1 MTSNSEPS
9 ILFSGLTVSRS
20 KYWLWRRQIATVII
34 GLLLVVIAIWFSKD
48 PVPNPTTTANQLNS
62 VKTNDNSPNI
72 TPVVIAPVRRGNFD
86 VNLLAIGT
94 VTPLNA
100 VEVYGRV
107 DGQIISID
115 FKEGQMVKAGDLLAK
130 IDPRPFEVQLTLAN
144 GQLARDQALLDN
156 AQADLARYH
165 TLLAQDSISRQIV
178 DTQETLV
185 RQYKAAIQADQGGI
199 DNAKLQLSHT
209 KIVAPISGRVGLRQI
224 DSGNMVRASGAKG
237 IVVITQLQ
245 PISVV
250 FTAPED
256 ALPQV
261 MKLMGSARIPVN
273 AYDRSQQQ
281 NLGKGVLL
289 AADNKID
296 PTTGTIKLKA
306 EFPNSDGALFANQFV
321 NVKMPVETLTKAIL
335 VPTAAIQRGSAGTFV
350 YVVKDD
356 QTVVVTPIKTGPSQG
371 DTTVVNSGITTGSMV
386 VIDGADRLREGTKI
400 KAIVRDTPIASAING
415 SRAGTRNNIQTPD
428 PLIWSRDLSSRPA
441 T

>member
-9 ILFSGLTVSRS
+9 ILFSGLIASRS
-20 KYWLWRRQIATVII
+20 KYWLWRRQIATIAI
-34 GLLLVVIAIWFSKD
+34 GLLVVAIAIWFSKARSPD
-48 PVPNPTTTANQLNS
+48 PTVAAIQQPS
-62 VKTNDNSPNI
+62 VKSSDNLPNS

-107 DGQIISID
+107 DGQIVSID

-156 AQADLARYH
+156 AQADLTRYH
-165 TLLAQDSISRQIV
+165 TLLAQDSISHQLV

-209 KIVAPISGRVGLRQI
+209 KIIAPISGRVGLRQI

-261 MKLMGSARIPVN
+261 MKLLGSARIPVN

-281 NLGKGVLL
+281 NLGKGFLL

-306 EFPNSDGALFANQFV
+306 EFPNTDGGLFANQFV
-321 NVKMPVETLTKAIL
+321 NVKMPVETLAKAIL

-371 DTTVVNSGITTGSMV
+371 DITVVNSGITTGSMV
-386 VIDGADRLREGTKI
+386 VIDGADRLREGAKI
-400 KAIVRDTPIASAING
+400 KAIVRDTPIAAANSG
-415 SRAGTRNNIQTPD
+415 SHTGVRNNSHTQD
-428 PLIWSRDLSSRPA
+428 PLIWSRDLSSRPS

>member
-1 MTSNSEPS
+1 
-9 ILFSGLTVSRS
+9 
-20 KYWLWRRQIATVII
+20 
-34 GLLLVVIAIWFSKD
+34 
-48 PVPNPTTTANQLNS
+48 
-62 VKTNDNSPNI
+62 
-72 TPVVIAPVRRGNFD
+72 
-86 VNLLAIGT
+86 
-94 VTPLNA
+94 
-100 VEVYGRV
+100 
-107 DGQIISID
+107 
-115 FKEGQMVKAGDLLAK
+115 
-130 IDPRPFEVQLTLAN
+130 
-144 GQLARDQALLDN
+144 
-156 AQADLARYH
+156 
-165 TLLAQDSISRQIV
+165 
-178 DTQETLV
+178 
-185 RQYKAAIQADQGGI
+185 
-199 DNAKLQLSHT
+199 
-209 KIVAPISGRVGLRQI
+209 
-224 DSGNMVRASGAKG
+224 
-237 IVVITQLQ
+237 
-245 PISVV
+245 VV

-356 QTVVVTPIKTGPSQG
+356 QTVVVTPIKTGPTQG
-371 DTTVVNSGITTGSMV
+371 DTTVVTSGVTTGSMV

-415 SRAGTRNNIQTPD
+415 SRAGAKNNIQTPD

>member
-1 MTSNSEPS
+1 
-9 ILFSGLTVSRS
+9 
-20 KYWLWRRQIATVII
+20 
-34 GLLLVVIAIWFSKD
+34 
-48 PVPNPTTTANQLNS
+48 
-62 VKTNDNSPNI
+62 
-72 TPVVIAPVRRGNFD
+72 VRRANFD

-261 MKLMGSARIPVN
+261 MKLMGSARIPVD

-356 QTVVVTPIKTGPSQG
+356 QTVVVTPIKTGPTQG
-371 DTTVVNSGITTGSMV
+371 DTTVVTSGVTTGSMV

-415 SRAGTRNNIQTPD
+415 SRAGAKNNIQTPD

>member
-20 KYWLWRRQIATVII
+20 KYWLWRRQIATIII

-48 PVPNPTTTANQLNS
+48 HAPNPTTTPNQPNA
-62 VKTNDNSPNI
+62 VKANDNSPNI

-156 AQADLARYH
+156 AQADLTRYH

-185 RQYKAAIQADQGGI
+185 RQYKAAIQADQGSI

-321 NVKMPVETLTKAIL
+321 NVKMPVETLAKAIL

-350 YVVKDD
+350 YMVKDD

-415 SRAGTRNNIQTPD
+415 SPAGTRNNAHTLD

>member
-20 KYWLWRRQIATVII
+20 KYWLWRRQIATIII

-48 PVPNPTTTANQLNS
+48 HAPDPTATPSQQPTVKSSDNLPNS
-62 VKTNDNSPNI
+62 

-107 DGQIISID
+107 DGQIVSID

-156 AQADLARYH
+156 AQADLTRYH
-165 TLLAQDSISRQIV
+165 TLLAQDSISHQLV

-209 KIVAPISGRVGLRQI
+209 KIIAPISGRVGLRQI

-256 ALPQV
+256 TLPQV
-261 MKLMGSARIPVN
+261 MKLISSARIPVN

-281 NLGKGVLL
+281 NLGKGFLL

-306 EFPNSDGALFANQFV
+306 EFPNTDGALFANQFV
-321 NVKMPVETLTKAIL
+321 NVKMPVETLAKAIL

-371 DTTVVNSGITTGSMV
+371 DITVVNSGITTGSMV
-386 VIDGADRLREGTKI
+386 VIDGADRLREGAKI
-400 KAIVRDTPIASAING
+400 KAIVRDTPIAAANSGAHVG
-415 SRAGTRNNIQTPD
+415 ARNNAHTQD
-428 PLIWSRDLSSRPA
+428 PLIWSRDLSSRPS